1 MNQEKLYELL
11 ADIDPDMIAAANKPI
26 PFYHKR
32 SFRIALIAA
41 VLACTVALT
50 TVAGA
55 FTLALGSGVLG
66 PDSGTDDNQTD
77 TNAPPSKQPGG
88 LAGELLDVDW
98 GALMDAF
105 GSGGA
110 LNWQDVLAALQGK
123 DNSGNDL
130 LLEGN
135 VYKSAKQEDGTVKIV
150 EIITDSEQTVIEIPE
165 TLAGAQ
171 VTAIGEGAFKG
182 NPDIT
187 HVTIPNTVTTIEN
200 GAFCDCTN
208 LSTVD
213 LSENVQWIGEHA
225 FSGCTSLTE
234 VDLPATL
241 QWIGEYAFANCDALT
256 SLNIYGGIKEIP
268 DYAFYGT
275 AIKSVFIPPSVVR
288 IGDYAFAQC
297 HDLENVS
304 FDPSSISASSSIT
317 STVIRPQLESIG
329 ASAFDSTAITYLFIP
344 ESVTNMHD
352 VDFKECWNLQNVT
365 FIGNAP
371 TVQVTPTHDKSA
383 PAYTVYYMFGA
394 KGFSEGQWFGYTCQL
409 IKTVTDQS
417 ILNRFKRFRYSAIPI
432 LRTEILGQMNL
443 SGVDSDVTV
452 LDSYKEYQQFAHVLT
467 SERYDPTY
475 FREYAIVLIRVTHA
489 SSEDVLALSG
499 LGAQLYTTGGN
510 YYLGLYPVVR
520 MNSPEGL
527 HNDDLLH
534 TYLIA
539 EVQRSEIR
547 TDDVIRV
554 GDVYTYD
561 ITTNKASLYHMGIFE
576 EDGK

>member
-11 ADIDPDMIAAANKPI
+11 GDIDPDMIAAANKPI

-55 FTLALGSGVLG
+55 FTLALGSGVLS
-66 PDSGTDDNQTD
+66 PDPGKDDSPTD
-77 TNAPPSKQPGG
+77 TNDAPSKQPGG
-88 LAGELLDVDW
+88 LAGELFDMDW

-110 LNWQDVLAALQGK
+110 VNWQDVLAALQG
-123 DNSGNDL
+123 NSGNNH

-150 EIITDSEQTVIEIPE
+150 EIITSSGQTVIEIPE
-165 TLAGAQ
+165 TLAGGQ
-171 VTAIGEGAFKG
+171 VTTIGEGAFKG
-182 NPDIT
+182 NSDIT
-187 HVTIPNTVTTIEN
+187 HVSIPDTVTTIEN
-200 GAFCDCTN
+200 GAFCGCTN
-208 LSTVD
+208 LTTVD
-213 LSENVQWIGEHA
+213 LSENVQKIGEHA
-225 FSGCTSLTE
+225 FSDCISLTE
-234 VDLPATL
+234 VDLPTTL
-241 QWIGEYAFANCDALT
+241 QWLGEYAFANCDALT
-256 SLNIYGGIKEIP
+256 SLKMYEGIKEIP

-304 FDPSSISASSSIT
+304 FTDPSIISASSSII
-317 STVIRPQLESIG
+317 SMAIQPQLESIG
-329 ASAFDSTAITYLFIP
+329 ASAFDATAISNLSIP
-344 ESVTNMHD
+344 STVTDMYD
-352 VDFKECWNLQNVT
+352 VDFDECWNLQFVS
-365 FIGNAP
+365 FSGNAP
-371 TVQVTPTHDKSA
+371 TVQLVPTHDKSS

-394 KGFSEGQWFGYTCQL
+394 QGFSEGQWYGYTCQQFK
-409 IKTVTDQS
+409 ISTDQS
-417 ILNRFKRFRYSAIPI
+417 ILRQFKKHLYSEITI
-432 LRTEILGQMNL
+432 LRTEVLGQRNL

-467 SERYDPTY
+467 SERYDPAY
-475 FREYAIVLIRVTHA
+475 FREYAIVLIRVSHA
-489 SSEDVLALSG
+489 SSETVLGLSG
-499 LGAQLYTTGGN
+499 LGAQLYTTGGK
-510 YYLGLYPVVR
+510 YYLGLYPVVQ
-520 MNSPEGL
+520 MNNLTGN
-527 HNDDLLH
+527 HNGDLLY

-554 GDVYTYD
+554 GDIYTYD
-561 ITTNKASLYHMGIFE
+561 ITTNRGSLYHKGIFE